1 MFGIKDKIKN
11 IKEKAK
17 GKMMEKMMKKQLA
30 NLPEDQKN
38 AVMGMVEE
46 NPEFFEGIAKEIEVL
61 KSQGKNE
68 MAATMEVM
76 RKKQTEMQQM
86 MMKSMGGDPRMKN
99 RNLQ

>member
-1 MFGIKDKIKN
+1 MFGLGDKIKDVKN
-11 IKEKAK
+11 KAK
-17 GKMMEKMMKKQLA
+17 GKVMEKMMKKQLA
-30 NLPEDQKN
+30 NLPEDQKQK
-38 AVMGMVEE
+38 VMAMVEE
-46 NPEFFEGIAKEIEVL
+46 NPEFFEGIAKEIEQL

-99 RNLQ
+99 RNLR